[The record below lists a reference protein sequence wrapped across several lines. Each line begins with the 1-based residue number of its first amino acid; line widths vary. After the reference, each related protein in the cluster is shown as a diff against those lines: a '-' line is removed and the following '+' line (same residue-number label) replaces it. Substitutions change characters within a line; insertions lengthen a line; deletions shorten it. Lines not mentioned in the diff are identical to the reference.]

1 MVGVSRRDFLR
12 NSSLAL
18 AGVAALGL
26 TPRQAHAL
34 KKLRFWMGLGA
45 STGDPLIEF
54 GQRAAKEH
62 GIEVAFDNFA
72 DDGDTKFTAA
82 YGANDLPDM
91 FETDYPYMGGFL
103 GIGAL
108 DPMDDMLA
116 SVDYPLDK
124 VLPHVLDRCRWDG
137 KLYAVPHG
145 WNSWVLFYNL
155 DHLEKAGL
163 PTDREPENLEE
174 FVEWMKKMTL
184 RNSAGDIVQSGFSCP
199 RSGILPNNIWGA
211 LLFQNGG
218 SIVTD
223 DGKNTNFNN
232 EAGRRAAEFVLDCL
246 YDWEIA
252 DPNITQRYDY
262 WLTGQAST
270 FYSGTWVVGSSLQQ
284 QDLNFR
290 ADVMPV
296 LGDKRA
302 VMYEYS
308 GLVLP
313 YDRSDE
319 VKEAVG
325 KIYKYIVEHA
335 GEFGVASS
343 QIPVTME
350 GLAYPGY
357 VESPVKEHFKASEE
371 NGEHAFWDVS
381 HPKGAEFSVYSGSA
395 SAITRI
401 LDKVWDRSRSVDEG
415 LAELDEH
422 LSAILRK
429 QPAAAHL

>member
-1 MVGVSRRDFLR
+1 MKNISRRDFLR
-12 NSSLAL
+12 HASLAL
-18 AGVAALGL
+18 AGAAALGL
-26 TPRQAHAL
+26 TPEQAHAL
-34 KKLRFWMGLGA
+34 KQLRFWMGLGA
-45 STGDPLIEF
+45 SAGDPLTEF
-54 GQRAAKEH
+54 GQRGAKEH
-62 GIEVAFDNFA
+62 GLDVAFDNFA
-72 DDGDTKFTAA
+72 DEGDTKFTAA

-91 FETDYPYMGGFL
+91 FETDYPYIGGFL
-103 GIGAL
+103 GVGAL

-137 KLYAVPHG
+137 NLYAVPHG

-163 PTDREPENLEE
+163 PADREPENLEE

-184 RNSAGDIVQSGFSCP
+184 RNSTGDIVQSGFSCP

-211 LLFQNGG
+211 LLFQYGG
-218 SIVTD
+218 SVVTD

-232 EAGRRAAEFVLDCL
+232 EAGRKAAEFVLNCL
-246 YDWEIA
+246 YEWEIT

-262 WLTGQAST
+262 WLTGQASS

-284 QDLNFR
+284 NLNFR
-290 ADVMPV
+290 TDVMPV

-313 YDRSDE
+313 YGRSDE
-319 VKEAVG
+319 VKEAIG
-325 KIYKYIVEHA
+325 KIYKYIVENA

-343 QIPVTME
+343 QIPVTQE
-350 GLAYPGY
+350 GLDYPGY
-357 VESPVKEHFKASEE
+357 AASPHKEHFRGSEE
-371 NGEHAFWDVS
+371 NGQYAFWDVS
-381 HPKGAEFSVYSGSA
+381 HSKGAEFSVYGGASSA
-395 SAITRI
+395 VTRT
-401 LDKVWDRSRSVDEG
+401 LDKVWDKSKTIDEG
-415 LAELDEH
+415 LNDLDEH
-422 LSAILRK
+422 LSAILNK
-429 QPAAAHL
+429 EPAAATL